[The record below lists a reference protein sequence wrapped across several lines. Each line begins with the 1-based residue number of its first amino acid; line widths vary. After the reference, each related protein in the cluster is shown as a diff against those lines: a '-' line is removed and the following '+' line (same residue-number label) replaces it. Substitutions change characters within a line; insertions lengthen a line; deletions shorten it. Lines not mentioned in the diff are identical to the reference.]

1 MSQFQSAAFK
11 PSEWAATLPVLLNLH
26 QYMSLVQRM
35 EYVYVI
41 GGFRENETIKDDR
54 KEGRKEKRK

>member
-1 MSQFQSAAFK
+1 ML
-11 PSEWAATLPVLLNLH
+11 WDLH